1 MGGFGSGNPL
11 GLCKRDTVEDSLI
24 LDVNRLVADGVI
36 CEGHHVAASVTWLD
50 SSTGGSGSVVHLR
63 ADARQ
68 VSVGTLHL
76 DYSLNLDR
84 RPIRYS
90 VDLSTSELPWGG
102 LRWWIHCPIARDGLM
117 CSRRCTKLYLPKG
130 GVHFGCR
137 SCHDLTYRSCQESHQ
152 HRFLSGL
159 LASSSGHSPAD
170 IERLIN
176 SATRKKTDP
185 SDEELRDLEAL
196 YNAIESLRRSYE
208 PAGLFS

>member
-11 GLCKRDTVEDSLI
+11 GLCKRNTVEDSLI

-36 CEGHHVAASVTWLD
+36 RDGHHVAASVTWLD
-50 SSTGGSGSVVHLR
+50 SFTGGPGSVVHLR

-76 DYSLNLDR
+76 EYELNLDR
-84 RPIRYS
+84 RPLLYA

-130 GVHFGCR
+130 GVQFGCR
-137 SCHDLTYRSCQESHQ
+137 SCHDLTYRSCQESHKN
-152 HRFLSGL
+152 RYISKL
-159 LASSSGHSPAD
+159 LASMAGLDADVVEHLLSPQ
-170 IERLIN
+170 
-176 SATRKKTDP
+176 TRKSTDP
-185 SDEELRDLEAL
+185 VTPEELDQLQAISDALRGRLRTADRIDL
-196 YNAIESLRRSYE
+196 
-208 PAGLFS
+208 